1 MRVLIIACVFAAA
14 SPVEKVVK
22 ILQNMQTQL
31 QSEQKE
37 DSAASEKMSCW
48 CETNEKEKTAAVDLA
63 TKTIADL
70 TAAIEMGAAK
80 SSELET
86 TLAKIAKA
94 IAKNKEALASATALR
109 SKENGEFTSEET
121 ELSSSLASVSSA
133 VDALAKHNS
142 FLQTSSSGIDIT
154 GVTEGVRAALFRGAD
169 KLTLRQ
175 QDLAHQFLQQ
185 PAGYN
190 SYNSRSGAIFGLLSQ
205 MKETFTTDLAQ
216 ARADEKHAQSEF
228 DALAAAKSSEIEAAR
243 KMSVDKTQ
251 ELAQTD
257 EDLANAKHDKEL
269 TTKALGVDQAFL
281 VDLEAKCTTAASE
294 FTERSKSRA
303 TEIAAVGD
311 ALTILTGDAARDL
324 FSSTLGPSFVQTSQ
338 RQKGK
343 QMAAAKVLQKAA
355 ARTGSKA
362 LANMAEHAKLDAFT
376 VVTGE
381 IDKMVGALKE
391 EMAAE
396 SEHRDFCNDE
406 ISKNVASQKETE
418 DTLGDLEAEM
428 ESLDADIDTLKKQI
442 ATLTE
447 QSTEMK
453 VQIKKASE
461 DREGENQVFQQTVAD
476 QRATK
481 AILTRAL
488 HRLEEVYADKT
499 ETTTTTPNPMAGGAG
514 QYISLLQKQPAAP
527 TYEKNENSGGVM
539 GMLQGIIGDAERV
552 ESESVAAEQDA
563 QAAYQSFVADTSK
576 ALNAATRSIS
586 KKEEELASKEA
597 ARVSAA
603 SSNKAKEVELTGLK
617 KYNSE
622 LHSSC
627 DYVVKNYS
635 IRQEARGQEI
645 DALGQAKAILQGATF
660 E

>member
-1 MRVLIIACVFAAA
+1 MRVLIIACVFAAGMT

-269 TTKALGVDQAFL
+269 TTKALETDQAFL
-281 VDLEAKCTTAASE
+281 VDLEAKCTNAAAE
-294 FTERSKSRA
+294 YTERSKSRA

-311 ALTILTGDAARDL
+311 ALKILTDDSARDL
-324 FSSTLGPSFVQTSQ
+324 FSSTLSFVQTSQ
-338 RQKGK
+338 RQQSK
-343 QMAAAKVLQKAA
+343 QKAAAKLLQAAA
-355 ARTGSKA
+355 ARTGSKT

-381 IDKMVGALKE
+381 IDKMVGALKK

-406 ISKNVASQKETE
+406 ISKNEASQKATE
-418 DTLGDLEAEM
+418 DTLADLEAEL
-428 ESLDADIDTLKKQI
+428 ESLDADIDTLKKEI
-442 ATLTE
+442 KTLTE

-461 DREGENQVFQQTVAD
+461 DRESENQVFQQTVAD

-481 AILTRAL
+481 ALLTRAL
-488 HRLEEVYADKT
+488 HRLEEVYADKE

-527 TYEKNENSGGVM
+527 KYEKNENSGGVM

-603 SSNKAKEVELTGLK
+603 SSNKAKEVELIGLK

>member
-1 MRVLIIACVFAAA
+1 MRVLIIACAFAAGVT

-22 ILQNMQTQL
+22 VLQNMQTQL
-31 QSEQKE
+31 ESEQKE

-70 TAAIEMGAAK
+70 TAAIETGAAK
-80 SSELET
+80 SAELQT
-86 TLAKIAKA
+86 TLAKLAKA
-94 IAKNKEALASATALR
+94 IAKNKEALASATSLR
-109 SKENGEFTSEET
+109 SKENGEFTSEEA
-121 ELSSSLASVSSA
+121 ELTSSLASVSSA

-142 FLQTSSSGIDIT
+142 FLQTSSVD
-154 GVTEGVRAALFRGAD
+154 VTEGVRAALFRGAD
-169 KLTLRQ
+169 RLTLRQ
-175 QDLAHQFLQQ
+175 QDIAHEFLQQ

-228 DALAAAKSSEIEAAR
+228 DALAAAKKSEIEAAR

-269 TTKALGVDQAFL
+269 TTKALETDQAFL
-281 VDLEAKCTTAASE
+281 VDLEAKCTNAAAE
-294 FTERSKSRA
+294 YTERSKSRA

-311 ALTILTGDAARDL
+311 ALKILTDDSARDL
-324 FSSTLGPSFVQTSQ
+324 FSSTLSFVQTSQ
-338 RQKGK
+338 RQQSK
-343 QMAAAKVLQKAA
+343 QKAAAKLLQAAA
-355 ARTGSKA
+355 ARTGSKT

-381 IDKMVGALKE
+381 IDKMVGALKK
-391 EMAAE
+391 EMAEE

-406 ISKNVASQKETE
+406 ISKNEASQKATE
-418 DTLGDLEAEM
+418 DTLADLEAEM
-428 ESLDADIDTLKKQI
+428 ESLDADIDTLKKEI
-442 ATLTE
+442 KTLTE

-461 DREGENQVFQQTVAD
+461 DRESENQVFQQTVAD

-481 AILTRAL
+481 ALLTRAL
-488 HRLEEVYADKT
+488 HRLEEVYADKE

-527 TYEKNENSGGVM
+527 KYEKNENSGGVM

-603 SSNKAKEVELTGLK
+603 SSNKAKEVELIGLK

>member
-1 MRVLIIACVFAAA
+1 MRVLIIACVFAAGVT

-22 ILQNMQTQL
+22 VLQNMQTQL
-31 QSEQKE
+31 ASEQKE

-70 TAAIEMGAAK
+70 TAAIETGAAK
-80 SSELET
+80 SAELQT
-86 TLAKIAKA
+86 TLAKLAKA

-109 SKENGEFTSEET
+109 SKENGEFTSEEA
-121 ELSSSLASVSSA
+121 ELTSSLASVSSA

-142 FLQTSSSGIDIT
+142 FLQTSSVD
-154 GVTEGVRAALFRGAD
+154 VTEGVRAALFRGAD
-169 KLTLRQ
+169 RLTLRQ
-175 QDLAHQFLQQ
+175 QDIAHEFLQQ

-228 DALAAAKSSEIEAAR
+228 DALAAAKKSEIEAAR

>member
-1 MRVLIIACVFAAA
+1 MRVLIIACVFAAGVT

-22 ILQNMQTQL
+22 VLQNMQTQL
-31 QSEQKE
+31 ASEQKE

-70 TAAIEMGAAK
+70 TAAIETGAAK
-80 SSELET
+80 SAELQT
-86 TLAKIAKA
+86 TLAKLAKA

-109 SKENGEFTSEET
+109 SKENGEFTSEEA
-121 ELSSSLASVSSA
+121 ELTSSLASVSSA

-142 FLQTSSSGIDIT
+142 FLQTSSVD
-154 GVTEGVRAALFRGAD
+154 VTEGVRAALFRGAD
-169 KLTLRQ
+169 RLTLRQ
-175 QDLAHQFLQQ
+175 QDIAHEFLQQ

-228 DALAAAKSSEIEAAR
+228 DALAAAKKSEIEAAR

-269 TTKALGVDQAFL
+269 TTKALETDQAFL
-281 VDLEAKCTTAASE
+281 VDLEAKCTNAAAE
-294 FTERSKSRA
+294 YTERSKSRA

-311 ALTILTGDAARDL
+311 ALKILTDDSARDL
-324 FSSTLGPSFVQTSQ
+324 FSSTLSFVQTSQ
-338 RQKGK
+338 RQQSK
-343 QMAAAKVLQKAA
+343 QKAAAKLLQAAA
-355 ARTGSKA
+355 ARTGSKT

-381 IDKMVGALKE
+381 IDKMVGALKK

-406 ISKNVASQKETE
+406 ISKNEASQKATE
-418 DTLGDLEAEM
+418 DTLADLEAEL
-428 ESLDADIDTLKKQI
+428 ESLDADIDTLKKEI
-442 ATLTE
+442 KTLTE

-461 DREGENQVFQQTVAD
+461 DRESENQVFQQTVAD

-481 AILTRAL
+481 ALLTRAL
-488 HRLEEVYADKT
+488 HRLEEVYADKE

-527 TYEKNENSGGVM
+527 KYEKNENSGGVM

-603 SSNKAKEVELTGLK
+603 SSNKAKEVELIGLK

>member
-1 MRVLIIACVFAAA
+1 MRVLIIACVFAAGVT

-22 ILQNMQTQL
+22 VLQNMQTQL
-31 QSEQKE
+31 ASEQKE

-70 TAAIEMGAAK
+70 TAAIETGAAK
-80 SSELET
+80 SAELQT
-86 TLAKIAKA
+86 TLAKLAKA

-109 SKENGEFTSEET
+109 SKENGEFTSEEA
-121 ELSSSLASVSSA
+121 ELTSSLASVSSA

-142 FLQTSSSGIDIT
+142 FLQTSSVD
-154 GVTEGVRAALFRGAD
+154 VTEGVRAALFRGAD
-169 KLTLRQ
+169 RLTLRQ
-175 QDLAHQFLQQ
+175 QDIAHEFLQQ

-269 TTKALGVDQAFL
+269 TTKALETDQAFL
-281 VDLEAKCTTAASE
+281 VDLEAKCTNAAAE
-294 FTERSKSRA
+294 YTERSKSRA

-311 ALTILTGDAARDL
+311 ALKILTDDSARDL
-324 FSSTLGPSFVQTSQ
+324 FSSTLSFVQTSQ
-338 RQKGK
+338 RQQSK
-343 QMAAAKVLQKAA
+343 QKAAAKLLQAAA
-355 ARTGSKA
+355 ARTGSKT

-381 IDKMVGALKE
+381 IDKMVGALKK

-406 ISKNVASQKETE
+406 ISKNEASQKATE
-418 DTLGDLEAEM
+418 DTLADLEAEL
-428 ESLDADIDTLKKQI
+428 ESLDADIDTLKKEI
-442 ATLTE
+442 KTLTE

-461 DREGENQVFQQTVAD
+461 DRESENQVFQQTVAD

-481 AILTRAL
+481 ALLTRAL
-488 HRLEEVYADKT
+488 HRLEEVYADKE

-527 TYEKNENSGGVM
+527 KYEKNENSGGVM

-603 SSNKAKEVELTGLK
+603 SSNKAKEVELIGLK

>member
-1 MRVLIIACVFAAA
+1 MRVLIIACAFAAGVT

-22 ILQNMQTQL
+22 VLQNMQLQL
-31 QSEQKE
+31 ESEQKE

-63 TKTIADL
+63 KKTIADL

-80 SSELET
+80 SAELET

-121 ELSSSLASVSSA
+121 ELTSSLASVSSA

-142 FLQTSSSGIDIT
+142 FLQTSSVD
-154 GVTEGVRAALFRGAD
+154 VTEGVRAALFRGAD
-169 KLTLRQ
+169 RLSLRQ
-175 QDLAHQFLQQ
+175 QDLAHEFLQQ

-269 TTKALGVDQAFL
+269 TTKALETDQAFL
-281 VDLEAKCTTAASE
+281 VDLEGKCTNAAAE

-311 ALTILTGDAARDL
+311 ALKILTDDAARDL
-324 FSSTLGPSFVQTSQ
+324 FSSTLSFVQTSQ
-338 RQKGK
+338 RQQSK
-343 QMAAAKVLQKAA
+343 QKAAAKLLQAAA
-355 ARTGSKA
+355 ARTGSKT

-381 IDKMVGALKE
+381 IDKMVGALKK
-391 EMAAE
+391 EMAEE

-406 ISKNVASQKETE
+406 ISKNEASQKDTE
-418 DTLGDLEAEM
+418 NTLSDLEAEI

-442 ATLTE
+442 KTLTE

-461 DREGENQVFQQTVAD
+461 DRESENQVFQQTVAD

-481 AILTRAL
+481 ALLTRAL
-488 HRLEEVYADKT
+488 HRLEEVYADKE

-527 TYEKNENSGGVM
+527 KYEKNENSGGVM

-586 KKEEELASKEA
+586 KKEEELAAKEA

-603 SSNKAKEVELTGLK
+603 SSNKAKEVELIGLK
-617 KYNSE
+617 KYNAE

>member
-1 MRVLIIACVFAAA
+1 MRVLIIACVFAAGVT

-22 ILQNMQTQL
+22 VLQNMQTQL
-31 QSEQKE
+31 ASEQKE

-70 TAAIEMGAAK
+70 TAAIETGAAK
-80 SSELET
+80 SAELQT
-86 TLAKIAKA
+86 TLAKLAKA

-109 SKENGEFTSEET
+109 SKENGEFTSEEA
-121 ELSSSLASVSSA
+121 ELTSSLASVSSA

-142 FLQTSSSGIDIT
+142 FLQTSSVD
-154 GVTEGVRAALFRGAD
+154 VTEGVRAALFRGAD
-169 KLTLRQ
+169 RLTLRQ
-175 QDLAHQFLQQ
+175 QDIAHEFLQQ

-228 DALAAAKSSEIEAAR
+228 DALAAAKKSEIEAAR

-269 TTKALGVDQAFL
+269 TTKALETDQAFL
-281 VDLEAKCTTAASE
+281 VDLEAKCTNAAAE
-294 FTERSKSRA
+294 YTERSKSRA

-311 ALTILTGDAARDL
+311 ALKILTDDSARDL
-324 FSSTLGPSFVQTSQ
+324 FSSTLSFVQTSQ
-338 RQKGK
+338 RQQSK
-343 QMAAAKVLQKAA
+343 QKAAAKLLQAAA
-355 ARTGSKA
+355 ARTGSKT

-381 IDKMVGALKE
+381 IDKMVGALKK

-406 ISKNVASQKETE
+406 ISKNEASQKATE
-418 DTLGDLEAEM
+418 DTLADLEAEL
-428 ESLDADIDTLKKQI
+428 ESLDADIDTLKKEI
-442 ATLTE
+442 KTLTE

>member
-1 MRVLIIACVFAAA
+1 MRVLIIACVFAAGVT

-22 ILQNMQTQL
+22 VLQNMQTQL
-31 QSEQKE
+31 ASEQKE
-37 DSAASEKMSCW
+37 DSTASEKMSCW

-70 TAAIEMGAAK
+70 TAAIETGAAK
-80 SSELET
+80 SAELQT
-86 TLAKIAKA
+86 TLAKLAKA

-109 SKENGEFTSEET
+109 SKENGEFTSEEA
-121 ELSSSLASVSSA
+121 ELTSSLASVSSA

-142 FLQTSSSGIDIT
+142 FLQTSSVD
-154 GVTEGVRAALFRGAD
+154 VTEGVRAALFRGAD
-169 KLTLRQ
+169 RLTLRQ
-175 QDLAHQFLQQ
+175 QDIAHEFLQQ

-228 DALAAAKSSEIEAAR
+228 DALAAAKKSEIEAAR

-269 TTKALGVDQAFL
+269 TTKALETDQAFL
-281 VDLEAKCTTAASE
+281 VDLEAKCTNAAAE
-294 FTERSKSRA
+294 YTERSKSRA

-311 ALTILTGDAARDL
+311 ALKILTDDSARDL
-324 FSSTLGPSFVQTSQ
+324 FSSTLSFVQTSQ
-338 RQKGK
+338 RQQSK
-343 QMAAAKVLQKAA
+343 QKAAAKLLQAAA
-355 ARTGSKA
+355 ARTGSKT

-381 IDKMVGALKE
+381 IDKMVGALKK

-406 ISKNVASQKETE
+406 ISKNEASQKATE
-418 DTLGDLEAEM
+418 DTLADLEAEL
-428 ESLDADIDTLKKQI
+428 ESLDADIDTLKKEI
-442 ATLTE
+442 KTLTE

-461 DREGENQVFQQTVAD
+461 DRESENQVFQQTVAD

-481 AILTRAL
+481 ALLTRAL
-488 HRLEEVYADKT
+488 HRLEEVYADKE

-527 TYEKNENSGGVM
+527 KYEKNENSGGVM

-603 SSNKAKEVELTGLK
+603 SSNKAKEVELIGLK

>member
-1 MRVLIIACVFAAA
+1 MRVLIIACAFAAGVT

-22 ILQNMQTQL
+22 VLQNMQTQL
-31 QSEQKE
+31 ESEQKE

-70 TAAIEMGAAK
+70 TAAIETGAAK
-80 SSELET
+80 SAELQT
-86 TLAKIAKA
+86 TLAKLAKA
-94 IAKNKEALASATALR
+94 IAKNKEALASATSLR
-109 SKENGEFTSEET
+109 SKENGEFTSEEA
-121 ELSSSLASVSSA
+121 ELTSSLASVSSA

-142 FLQTSSSGIDIT
+142 FLQTSSVD
-154 GVTEGVRAALFRGAD
+154 VTEGVRAALFRGAD
-169 KLTLRQ
+169 RLTLRQ
-175 QDLAHQFLQQ
+175 QDIAHEFLQQ

-228 DALAAAKSSEIEAAR
+228 DALAAAKKSEIEAAR

-269 TTKALGVDQAFL
+269 TTKALETDQAFL
-281 VDLEAKCTTAASE
+281 VDLEAKCTNAAAE
-294 FTERSKSRA
+294 YTERSKSRA

-311 ALTILTGDAARDL
+311 ALKILTDDSARDL
-324 FSSTLGPSFVQTSQ
+324 FSSTLSFVQTSQ
-338 RQKGK
+338 RQQSK
-343 QMAAAKVLQKAA
+343 QKAAAKLLQAAA
-355 ARTGSKA
+355 ARTGSKT

-381 IDKMVGALKE
+381 IDKMVGALKK
-391 EMAAE
+391 EMAEE

-406 ISKNVASQKETE
+406 ISKNEASQKDTE
-418 DTLGDLEAEM
+418 NTLSDLEAEI

-442 ATLTE
+442 KTLTE

-461 DREGENQVFQQTVAD
+461 DRESENQVFQQTVAD

-481 AILTRAL
+481 ALLTRAL
-488 HRLEEVYADKT
+488 HRLEEVYADKE

-527 TYEKNENSGGVM
+527 KYEKNENSGGVM

-603 SSNKAKEVELTGLK
+603 SSNKAKEVELIGLK
-617 KYNSE
+617 KYNAE

>member
-1 MRVLIIACVFAAA
+1 MRVLIIACVFAAGVT

-22 ILQNMQTQL
+22 VLQNMQTQL
-31 QSEQKE
+31 ASEQKE
-37 DSAASEKMSCW
+37 DSTASEKMSCW

-70 TAAIEMGAAK
+70 TAAIETGAAK
-80 SSELET
+80 SAELQT
-86 TLAKIAKA
+86 TLAKLAKA

-109 SKENGEFTSEET
+109 SKENGEFTSEEA
-121 ELSSSLASVSSA
+121 ELTSSLASVSSA

-142 FLQTSSSGIDIT
+142 FLQTSSVD
-154 GVTEGVRAALFRGAD
+154 VTEGVRAALFRGAD
-169 KLTLRQ
+169 RLTLRQ
-175 QDLAHQFLQQ
+175 QDIAHEFLQQ

-228 DALAAAKSSEIEAAR
+228 DALAAAKKSEIEAAR

-269 TTKALGVDQAFL
+269 TTKALETDQAFL
-281 VDLEAKCTTAASE
+281 VDLEAKCTNAAAE
-294 FTERSKSRA
+294 YTERSKSRA

-311 ALTILTGDAARDL
+311 ALKILTDDSARDL
-324 FSSTLGPSFVQTSQ
+324 FSSTLSFVQTSQ
-338 RQKGK
+338 RQQSK
-343 QMAAAKVLQKAA
+343 QKAAAKLLQAAA
-355 ARTGSKA
+355 ARTGSKT

-381 IDKMVGALKE
+381 IDKMVGALKK
-391 EMAAE
+391 EMAEE

-406 ISKNVASQKETE
+406 ISKNEASQKATE
-418 DTLGDLEAEM
+418 DTLADLEAEL
-428 ESLDADIDTLKKQI
+428 ESLDADIDTLKKEI
-442 ATLTE
+442 KTLTE

-461 DREGENQVFQQTVAD
+461 DRESENQVFQQTVAD

-481 AILTRAL
+481 ALLTRAL
-488 HRLEEVYADKT
+488 HRLEEVYADKE

-527 TYEKNENSGGVM
+527 KYEKNENSGGVM

-603 SSNKAKEVELTGLK
+603 SSNKAKEVELIGLK

>member
-1 MRVLIIACVFAAA
+1 MRVLIIACAFAAGVT

-22 ILQNMQTQL
+22 VLQNMQLQL
-31 QSEQKE
+31 ESEQKE

-63 TKTIADL
+63 KQTIADL

-80 SSELET
+80 SAELET

-121 ELSSSLASVSSA
+121 ELTSSLASVSSA

-142 FLQTSSSGIDIT
+142 FLQTSSVD
-154 GVTEGVRAALFRGAD
+154 VTEGVRAALFRGAD
-169 KLTLRQ
+169 RLSLRQ
-175 QDLAHQFLQQ
+175 QDLAHEFLQQ

-269 TTKALGVDQAFL
+269 TTKALETDQAFL
-281 VDLEAKCTTAASE
+281 VDLEGKCTNAAAE

-311 ALTILTGDAARDL
+311 ALKILTDDAARDL
-324 FSSTLGPSFVQTSQ
+324 FSSTLSFVQTSQ
-338 RQKGK
+338 RQQSK
-343 QMAAAKVLQKAA
+343 QKAAAKLLQAAA
-355 ARTGSKA
+355 ARTGSKT

-381 IDKMVGALKE
+381 IDKMVGALKK
-391 EMAAE
+391 EMAEE

-406 ISKNVASQKETE
+406 ISKNEASQKDTE
-418 DTLGDLEAEM
+418 NTLSDLEAEI

-442 ATLTE
+442 KTLTE

-461 DREGENQVFQQTVAD
+461 DRESENQVFQQTVAD

-481 AILTRAL
+481 ALLTRAL
-488 HRLEEVYADKT
+488 HRLEEVYADKE

-527 TYEKNENSGGVM
+527 KYEKNENSGGVM

-603 SSNKAKEVELTGLK
+603 SSNKAKEVELIGLK

>member
-1 MRVLIIACVFAAA
+1 MRVLIIACVFAAGVT

-22 ILQNMQTQL
+22 VLQNMQTQL
-31 QSEQKE
+31 ASEQKE

-70 TAAIEMGAAK
+70 TAAIETGAAK
-80 SSELET
+80 SAELQT
-86 TLAKIAKA
+86 TLAKLAKA

-109 SKENGEFTSEET
+109 SKENGEFTSEEA
-121 ELSSSLASVSSA
+121 ELTSSLASVSSA

-142 FLQTSSSGIDIT
+142 FLQTSSVD
-154 GVTEGVRAALFRGAD
+154 VTEGVRAALFRGAD
-169 KLTLRQ
+169 RLTLRQ
-175 QDLAHQFLQQ
+175 QDIAHEFLQQ

-228 DALAAAKSSEIEAAR
+228 DALAAAKRSEIEAAR

-269 TTKALGVDQAFL
+269 TTKALETDQAFL
-281 VDLEAKCTTAASE
+281 VDLEAKCTNAAAE
-294 FTERSKSRA
+294 YTERSKSRA

-311 ALTILTGDAARDL
+311 ALKILTDDSARDL
-324 FSSTLGPSFVQTSQ
+324 FSSTLSFVQTSQ
-338 RQKGK
+338 RQQSK
-343 QMAAAKVLQKAA
+343 QKAAAKLLQAAA
-355 ARTGSKA
+355 ARTGSKT

-381 IDKMVGALKE
+381 IDKMVGALKK

-406 ISKNVASQKETE
+406 ISKNEASQKATE
-418 DTLGDLEAEM
+418 DTLADLEAEM
-428 ESLDADIDTLKKQI
+428 ESLDADIDTLKKEI

-461 DREGENQVFQQTVAD
+461 DRESENQVFQQTVAD

-481 AILTRAL
+481 ALLTRAL
-488 HRLEEVYADKT
+488 HRLEEVYADKE

-527 TYEKNENSGGVM
+527 KYEKNENSGGVM

-603 SSNKAKEVELTGLK
+603 SSNKAKEVELIGLK

>member
-1 MRVLIIACVFAAA
+1 MRVLIIACVFAAGVT

-22 ILQNMQTQL
+22 VLQNMQTQL
-31 QSEQKE
+31 ASEQKE
-37 DSAASEKMSCW
+37 DSTASEKMSCW

-70 TAAIEMGAAK
+70 TAAIETGAAK
-80 SSELET
+80 SAELQT
-86 TLAKIAKA
+86 TLAKLAKA

-109 SKENGEFTSEET
+109 SKENGEFTSEEA
-121 ELSSSLASVSSA
+121 ELTSSLASVSSA

-142 FLQTSSSGIDIT
+142 FLQTSSVD
-154 GVTEGVRAALFRGAD
+154 VTEGVRAALFRGAD
-169 KLTLRQ
+169 RLTLRQ
-175 QDLAHQFLQQ
+175 QDIAHEFLQQ

-228 DALAAAKSSEIEAAR
+228 DALAAAKKSEIEAAR

-269 TTKALGVDQAFL
+269 TTKALETDQAFL
-281 VDLEAKCTTAASE
+281 VDLEAKCTNAAAE
-294 FTERSKSRA
+294 YTERSKSRA

-311 ALTILTGDAARDL
+311 ALKILTDDSARDL
-324 FSSTLGPSFVQTSQ
+324 FSSTLSFVQTSQ
-338 RQKGK
+338 RQQSK
-343 QMAAAKVLQKAA
+343 QKAAAKLLQAAA
-355 ARTGSKA
+355 ARTGSKT

-381 IDKMVGALKE
+381 IDKMVGALKK

-406 ISKNVASQKETE
+406 ISKNEASQKATE
-418 DTLGDLEAEM
+418 DTLADLEAEL
-428 ESLDADIDTLKKQI
+428 ESLDADIDTLKKEI
-442 ATLTE
+442 KTLTE

-461 DREGENQVFQQTVAD
+461 DRESENQVFQQTVAD

-481 AILTRAL
+481 ALLTRAL
-488 HRLEEVYADKT
+488 HRLEEVYADKE

-527 TYEKNENSGGVM
+527 KYEKNENSGGVM

-603 SSNKAKEVELTGLK
+603 SSNKAKEVEFIGLK

>member
-1 MRVLIIACVFAAA
+1 MRVLIIACVFAAGVT

-22 ILQNMQTQL
+22 VLQNMQTQL
-31 QSEQKE
+31 ASEQKE
-37 DSAASEKMSCW
+37 DSTASEKMSCW

-70 TAAIEMGAAK
+70 TAAIETGAAK
-80 SSELET
+80 SAELQT
-86 TLAKIAKA
+86 TLAKLAKA

-109 SKENGEFTSEET
+109 SKENGEFTSEEA
-121 ELSSSLASVSSA
+121 ELTSSLASVSSA

-142 FLQTSSSGIDIT
+142 FLQTSSVD
-154 GVTEGVRAALFRGAD
+154 VTEGVRAALFRGAD
-169 KLTLRQ
+169 RLTLRQ
-175 QDLAHQFLQQ
+175 QDIAHEFLQQ

-228 DALAAAKSSEIEAAR
+228 DALAAAKKSEIEAAR

-269 TTKALGVDQAFL
+269 TTKALETDQAFL
-281 VDLEAKCTTAASE
+281 VDLEAKCTNAAAE
-294 FTERSKSRA
+294 YTERSKSRA

-311 ALTILTGDAARDL
+311 ALKILTDDSARDL
-324 FSSTLGPSFVQTSQ
+324 FSSTLSFVQTSQ
-338 RQKGK
+338 RQQSK
-343 QMAAAKVLQKAA
+343 QKAAAKLLQAAA
-355 ARTGSKA
+355 ARTGSKT

-381 IDKMVGALKE
+381 IDKMVGALKK
-391 EMAAE
+391 EMAEE

-406 ISKNVASQKETE
+406 ISKNEASQKATE
-418 DTLGDLEAEM
+418 DTLADLEAEL
-428 ESLDADIDTLKKQI
+428 ESLDADIDTLKKEI
-442 ATLTE
+442 KTLTE

-461 DREGENQVFQQTVAD
+461 DRESENQVFQQTVAD

-481 AILTRAL
+481 ALLTRAL
-488 HRLEEVYADKT
+488 HRLEEVYADKE

-527 TYEKNENSGGVM
+527 KYEKNENSGGVM

-603 SSNKAKEVELTGLK
+603 SSNKAKEVEFIGLK